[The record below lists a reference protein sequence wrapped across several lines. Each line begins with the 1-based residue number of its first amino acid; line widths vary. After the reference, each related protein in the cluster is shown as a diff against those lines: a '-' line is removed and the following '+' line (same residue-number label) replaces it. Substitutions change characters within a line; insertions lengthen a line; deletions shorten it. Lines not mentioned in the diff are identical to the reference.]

1 MTVRSLAAIGVTIL
15 FVPIFSALDSAVVRA
30 QIAAAFSGL
39 TTAATRTFDVAS
51 VKPNTTGG
59 NGWRLGPPQRGRE
72 SITNLELRK
81 IIASS
86 FRTQDKLVLGGPS
99 WIDTARYDI
108 EAKGAA
114 EVTDVVVWEMMR
126 SLLAERFHL
135 RYHLE
140 TREMTVYALSLGRG
154 GHKLGDP
161 AQGRCGDAIKAGREC
176 GAIRFP
182 AYGVAIDN
190 MPMGALT
197 AVLARRLQDRPV
209 VDDTGLKGLYD
220 ATIRWMP
227 DEMKPEELA
236 ALPADAR
243 PPDVSL
249 FDAFEQQ
256 AGLKLEARRRPTQV
270 LVVDSVQPP
279 DPN

>member
-1 MTVRSLAAIGVTIL
+1 MRTRTGAALALTIF
-15 FVPIFSALDSAVVRA
+15 FVPLFSAVESPIVRA

-39 TTAATRTFDVAS
+39 MTSAARTFDVAS
-51 VKPNTTGG
+51 VKPNTTGEP
-59 NGWRLGPPQRGRE
+59 GWQLGPPRRGHE

-86 FRTQDKLVLGGPS
+86 FRTQDKMVVGGPS

-108 EAKGAA
+108 DARGATEA
-114 EVTDVVVWEMMR
+114 TDVVVWEMMR

-135 RYHLE
+135 KYHLE
-140 TREMTVYALSLGRG
+140 TREMTVYALSIARG
-154 GHKLGDP
+154 GHRLGDP

-190 MPMGALT
+190 MPIGALT

-220 ATIRWMP
+220 AAVRWMP

-249 FDAFEQQ
+249 FEAFEQQ